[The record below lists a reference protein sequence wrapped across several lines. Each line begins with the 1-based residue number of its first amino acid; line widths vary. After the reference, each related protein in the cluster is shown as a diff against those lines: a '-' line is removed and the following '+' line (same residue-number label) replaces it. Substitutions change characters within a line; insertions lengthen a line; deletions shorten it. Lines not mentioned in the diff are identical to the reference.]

1 MSKTI
6 GPVNK
11 PQVNQQVQTSSLSQP
26 VNKVD
31 QGSKTFQLFKSL
43 TKRLTS
49 ALGASSL
56 SRTKNIQ
63 KELSIAKKAK
73 KIFYSNNKTISIKG
87 NQTTFKSAIFSQSS
101 FSKATTDNL
110 IYLLA
115 EKVDSKKL
123 TSDEAKELLIHFL
136 ENSDKEDY
144 QLPEKSLDST
154 SEKSEL
160 ENDKKAYNEVIADL
174 NSNLG
179 NKLSVTSMVVLGLSR
194 GIVSKKGAL
203 ILLRLSEGVKVIA
216 KVLVIIGAILGG
228 LTALSIA
235 IAPPVLIAT
244 IAAVVVVLATVY
256 IASAVMESKLENAN
270 TSLSDILN
278 DDTDKVKAR
287 DEYNEAM
294 KAAKQE
300 VKKGS
305 VHKMRLHKLTYWIM
319 MMVNGLLSMKTAID
333 S

>member
-1 MSKTI
+1 
-6 GPVNK
+6 
-11 PQVNQQVQTSSLSQP
+11 
-26 VNKVD
+26 
-31 QGSKTFQLFKSL
+31 
-43 TKRLTS
+43 LTS

-63 KELSIAKKAK
+63 KELSIAKRAK
-73 KIFYSNNKTISIKG
+73 NIFYSNNETISMKG

-115 EKVDSKKL
+115 EKMILGKL
-123 TSDEAKELLIHFL
+123 SDEQAKILLDFL
-136 ENSDKEDY
+136 ENSENEDY
-144 QLPEKSLDST
+144 QLPDKSFDST
-154 SEKSEL
+154 SADSKL
-160 ENDKKAYNEVIADL
+160 ENDKKAFNEEIADL

-179 NKLSVTSMVVLGLSR
+179 KKLSVTSMVVLGVSR

-203 ILLRLSEGVKVIA
+203 ILLRLSEGIKVIA

-244 IAAVVVVLATVY
+244 IAAVVVVLATIY

-270 TSLSDILN
+270 TSLSALLK

-300 VKKGS
+300 VTKGS
-305 VHKMRLHKLTYWIM
+305 VHKMRLHKFTYWIM
-319 MMVNGLLSMKTAID
+319 MMVNGLVSIKTAID

>member
-1 MSKTI
+1 M
-6 GPVNK
+6 
-11 PQVNQQVQTSSLSQP
+11 
-26 VNKVD
+26 
-31 QGSKTFQLFKSL
+31 
-43 TKRLTS
+43 TS

-63 KELSIAKKAK
+63 KELSIAKRAK
-73 KIFYSNNKTISIKG
+73 NIFYSNNETISMKG

-115 EKVDSKKL
+115 EKMILGKL
-123 TSDEAKELLIHFL
+123 SDEQAKILLDFL
-136 ENSDKEDY
+136 ENSENEDY
-144 QLPEKSLDST
+144 QLPDKSFDST
-154 SEKSEL
+154 SADSKL
-160 ENDKKAYNEVIADL
+160 ENDKKAFNEEIADL

-179 NKLSVTSMVVLGLSR
+179 KKLSVTSMVVLGVSR

-203 ILLRLSEGVKVIA
+203 ILLRLSEGIKVIA

-244 IAAVVVVLATVY
+244 IAAVVVVLATIY

-270 TSLSDILN
+270 TSLSALLK

-300 VKKGS
+300 VTKGS
-305 VHKMRLHKLTYWIM
+305 VHKMRLHKFTYWIM
-319 MMVNGLLSMKTAID
+319 MMVNGLVSIKTAID